1 MYKYGAIL
9 PSAFV
14 LHAISLDT
22 RSPIG
27 CTRKP
32 RLRLVLLALFPSL
45 SPSVVLELWYIACGG

>member
-22 RSPIG
+22 RSPSVALENLDFDLFYLH
-27 CTRKP
+27 CFLVFP
-32 RLRLVLLALFPSL
+32 QSFLNSRL
-45 SPSVVLELWYIACGG
+45 